1 MEANQDVD
9 NYWMRLVATSGCSKI
24 TNNDLTAIIR
34 YDGASTTENPTSTAH
49 VPDNQICEDETGLV
63 PIVVRNAGLFSYTS
77 GMDITV
83 AKTNGIF
90 SWQVNGSSFRID
102 WSDPT
107 LLLVDNND
115 PSYPSQYNVLDLNG
129 TEETVTKSVGLN

>member
-1 MEANQDVD
+1 
-9 NYWMRLVATSGCSKI
+9 MRLVATSGCSSIANK
-24 TNNDLTAIIR
+24 DLTAIVR
-34 YDGASTTENPTSTAH
+34 YDGANTTDDPTSTAY

-63 PIVVRNAGLFSYTS
+63 PIVPRDAGLFSYSS
-77 GMDITV
+77 GMNITL

-90 SWQVNGSSFRID
+90 SWQINGSSFRIN

-107 LLLVDNND
+107 LLLVDNYD

-129 TEETVTKSVGLN
+129 TEETVTNFVKLN